1 MNGANVTQG
10 AEPRQD
16 RSRRRR
22 EALLRAAIE
31 LLGETGV
38 KSVTHRA
45 VAERAGV
52 ALASTTYYF
61 RSVNELV
68 EEALKLHVAE
78 RVADL
83 EGLID
88 VALSITGA
96 SVTQFA
102 ERMAE
107 VLVAAPTPTLVAQYQ
122 MYLEAGR
129 NPALQPAASEALAA
143 FEELI
148 ARVLAALG
156 ARDPHAAAEAF
167 FALFDGFA
175 LHRLARPRDP
185 EREAAALFTAMR
197 ALFLDQVMDT
207 VTREELHERLRRPIG
222 SGPTVQGG
230 PQPLP
235 GG

>member
-1 MNGANVTQG
+1 MGNGQSPQPAPQ
-10 AEPRQD
+10 QD

-31 LLGETGV
+31 LLGETGA

-45 VAERAGV
+45 VAVRAGV
-52 ALASTTYYF
+52 PLASTTYYF
-61 RSVNELV
+61 RSVSDLI

-78 RVADL
+78 RVSELEDL
-83 EGLID
+83 VE
-88 VALSITGA
+88 VALSVTGA
-96 SVTQFA
+96 SVAQLA

-107 VLVAAPTPTLVAQYQ
+107 VLVAAPTPNLVAQYQ

-129 NPALQPAASEALAA
+129 NPALQPAASDALAA
-143 FEELI
+143 FEGLI

-156 ARDPHAAAEAF
+156 AREPEAAAEAF

-185 EREAAALFTAMR
+185 ATESAALFAAMR
-197 ALFLDQVMDT
+197 ALFLDQVMDPEA
-207 VTREELHERLRRPIG
+207 RDRLHDQLR
-222 SGPTVQGG
+222 
-230 PQPLP
+230 QPLESS
-235 GG
+235 

>member
-1 MNGANVTQG
+1 VNRANVTSS
-10 AEPRQD
+10 AKPRQD
-16 RSRRRR
+16 RSRARR

-31 LLGETGV
+31 LLGEAGV
-38 KSVTHRA
+38 RSVTHRA

-52 ALASTTYYF
+52 PLASTTYYF
-61 RSVNELV
+61 RSVNEIV

-78 RVADL
+78 RVAEL
-83 EGLID
+83 EGLTE
-88 VALSITGA
+88 VALGATGA
-96 SVTQFA
+96 SVTQIA
-102 ERMAE
+102 ERMAA

-143 FEELI
+143 FEGLI

-156 ARDPHAAAEAF
+156 AREPEVAAEAF

-185 EREAAALFTAMR
+185 ETEAAALFVAMR
-197 ALFLDQVMDT
+197 ALFLEQVMDSAA
-207 VTREELHERLRRPIG
+207 RDELHEQLRRPLTVP
-222 SGPTVQGG
+222 SGIEG
-230 PQPLP
+230 
-235 GG
+235 

>member
-1 MNGANVTQG
+1 MKSANVTQG

-31 LLGETGV
+31 LLGETGA

-52 ALASTTYYF
+52 PLASTTYYF
-61 RSVNELV
+61 RSVNELI

-78 RVADL
+78 RVAEL
-83 EGLID
+83 EGLAEL
-88 VALSITGA
+88 ALGATAA
-96 SVTQFA
+96 SVTQIA

-107 VLVAAPTPTLVAQYQ
+107 VLVAAPSPILVAQYQ

-129 NPALQPAASEALAA
+129 NAALQPAASEALAA
-143 FEELI
+143 FEGLI

-156 ARDPHAAAEAF
+156 AREPQAAAEAF

-185 EREAAALFTAMR
+185 DREAAALFVAMR
-197 ALFLDQVMDT
+197 ALFLEQVMDSED
-207 VTREELHERLRRPIG
+207 RDRLHEVLR
-222 SGPTVQGG
+222 
-230 PQPLP
+230 QPLNL
-235 GG
+235 